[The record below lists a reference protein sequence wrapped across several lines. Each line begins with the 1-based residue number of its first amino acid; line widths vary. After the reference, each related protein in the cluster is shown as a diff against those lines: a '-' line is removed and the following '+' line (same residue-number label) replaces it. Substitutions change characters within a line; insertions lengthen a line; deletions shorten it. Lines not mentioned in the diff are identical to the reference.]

1 VSDKP
6 ERMTEEWLAA
16 LERESK
22 KGREVQGEELEAAR
36 REIRRS
42 WAECNRLRQKLIYVE
57 ALMKAGSTLHRDRI
71 LEILRE
77 ALDD

>member
-1 VSDKP
+1 MSD
-6 ERMTEEWLAA
+6 ELGRMTEEQLAA
-16 LERESK
+16 LEREAQ
-22 KGREVQGEELEAAR
+22 GWDVQAEELEAAC

-42 WAECNRLRQKLIYVE
+42 WAECNRLRQKLIRAE